1 MEKGEASALL
11 IGGRKTSKIHG
22 TMKRISFYLKY
33 LSVVLTVIA
42 CNLTFTTLKDWF
54 SPLQAASTPC
64 VQAQREVLRVR
75 LEEVEPM
82 AFRNIY
88 DALPIT
94 VRAENQLDPIPVRV
108 TNRVAIED

>member
-1 MEKGEASALL
+1 
-11 IGGRKTSKIHG
+11 
-22 TMKRISFYLKY
+22 MKKMSFYLKY

-42 CNLTFTTLKDWF
+42 CNLTLMTLKDWF
-54 SPLQAASTPC
+54 SPLQAAPPC
-64 VQAQREVLRVR
+64 VQAQREVLRVS

-88 DALPIT
+88 DALPVV
-94 VRAENQLDPIPVRV
+94 VRTNNHLDPIPVRV